1 MAVKSKGSYT
11 VKRLRMRRRTRPEG
25 DSYIIPF
32 VGPYD
37 QLTSQQPGLGSTVS
51 GLTADY
57 LVEEVSIEEGQGGS
71 GRMIVTAT
79 KRTPGPPSG
88 SSSYA
93 QIGETLYE
101 LEWYEERR
109 PIEEHP
115 KCGYLKSDRPRYLY
129 PDQGSETEGQ
139 AANLPNSKK
148 GRPRTWAH
156 WEVLEADDYY
166 EKSGG
171 WSLAEYQGLK
181 EAGKD
186 TYPVAYPVARKTI
199 YTRGRLTPATNVWK
213 KDNPPAEVDA
223 PSGFEY
229 VKTASRIT
237 KQGRIWSKTEE
248 WRGYAVSDDLFFT

>member
-11 VKRLRMRRRTRPEG
+11 VKKLRMRRRTRPEG

-37 QLTSQQPGLGSTVS
+37 QLTSQQPALGSTVS
-51 GLTADY
+51 GLPNDY
-57 LVEEVSIEEGQGGS
+57 LVEEVNIEEGQGGS

-101 LEWYEERR
+101 LDWYEERR

-115 KCGYLKSDRPRYLY
+115 KCGFLKTDRLRYLN
-129 PDQGSETEGQ
+129 PEQGSETEGQ
-139 AANLPNSKK
+139 AANPHDSKK

-156 WEVLEADDYY
+156 WEVLDESDY
-166 EKSGG
+166 EQKNNG
-171 WSLAEYQGLK
+171 WSLAEYRFLK
-181 EAGKD
+181 EAGTD
-186 TYPVAYPVARKTI
+186 TFPVAYPVARKTI
-199 YTRGRLTPATNVWK
+199 YSRGRLTAATNVWK
-213 KDNPPAEVDA
+213 KDTPPPDVGA
-223 PSGFEY
+223 PSGFVY
-229 VKTASRIT
+229 VKSASRIT
-237 KQGRIWSKTEE
+237 KQGRIWSKVEE
-248 WRGYAVSDDLFFT
+248 WRGYANAQDLFFT